1 MGGLKFYE
9 LLGSESE
16 WYEQKLGICPKYG
29 LIVTQNPFTPEQLE
43 RRYKKESKFE
53 YDKATYL
60 GGLKED
66 YVVQSQR

>member
-43 RRYKKESKFE
+43 QIGRASCRER
-53 YDKATYL
+53 
-60 GGLKED
+60 
-66 YVVQSQR
+66 V